1 MPTKPPFLVH
11 LVFHPASLSA
21 RRLAEAIHTAL
32 FEDPAVPGLA
42 IPSVICR
49 EDGTGLPPIDHRL
62 DEAEHSA
69 VVLLADPEL
78 ALERDDPPAGRS
90 DWRDFAASLFR
101 ACDGSTHRFIPFQL
115 DEHAFGFHP
124 DLTKVN
130 FARAWAQPE
139 PERTTW
145 VVRRLVIELCRF
157 MLRMERGDKAPLR
170 VFLSHAKADIE
181 HEPKVFKALVEH
193 LAITQPVEAWV
204 DSAQIEAGSQ
214 FEEAIKHGAEDS
226 AILAIVT
233 DTFGARPYCKWEVL
247 LAKEKQRP
255 LIAVTA
261 LDKLD
266 VRAFPYLGNIPV
278 LPWRPGHAAE
288 AVTLLLKEQLRQAHA
303 VRTLERVR
311 APGDTIFPSP
321 PELATVLAVPIGGTA
336 LYPDPPLDDGE
347 RALIERTGRRSA
359 TPLSRLHGARPIPGR
374 RVSLSV
380 SESGDSERFGT
391 LPMHLDEITLEMSRH
406 LLVAGATLAY
416 GGHLGSAGYTEA
428 LFNLRAAH
436 AASAP
441 GLATDRIR
449 NYVGWPLPYQTMDAT
464 KRLRYQHHLR
474 FIRVPRPDGVA
485 DLEPTTFVDEPAY
498 FPPST
503 PARRYAWARGMTAL
517 RERQTADTQ
526 ARIIIG
532 GKLGP
537 TLHAQPDG
545 TVDTKWYASRI
556 PGLLEEAL
564 ISLRAGDDHRVYLLG
579 AYGGAAAAVA
589 QLLDGEDRPDLDWS
603 VHCQAPH
610 AGGMRELYDQ
620 RGVPFEDYPA
630 MKRWLR
636 AFGVVG
642 LSRRNYLTPAENREL
657 FWTRD
662 VPRAIELVLLGLG
675 RDASPA

>member
-1 MPTKPPFLVH
+1 VPTKPPFLVH

-181 HEPKVFKALVEH
+181 REPKVFQALVEH
-193 LAITQPVEAWV
+193 LAMTQPVEAWV

-545 TVDTKWYASRI
+545 TVDTKWYAIGTGLVSEGRPAAA
-556 PGLLEEAL
+556 PGH
-564 ISLRAGDDHRVYLLG
+564 SLSQRRSAAASGWARRPRPTRGGARRSGRTLGVRAGGRGDDG
-579 AYGGAAAAVA
+579 ARQPMGMGAGPLTQKTGMGSAVA
-589 QLLDGEDRPDLDWS
+589 T
-603 VHCQAPH
+603 VT
-610 AGGMRELYDQ
+610 
-620 RGVPFEDYPA
+620 
-630 MKRWLR
+630 R
-636 AFGVVG
+636 AF
-642 LSRRNYLTPAENREL
+642 RR
-657 FWTRD
+657 
-662 VPRAIELVLLGLG
+662 
-675 RDASPA
+675 SQ